1 MTFGR
6 LAFALIA
13 TLAIGART
21 LPAATTLA
29 SWQVPAAFPAS
40 TGNIPTGTTYLM
52 PNINGTP
59 TSGTL
64 AGNSAAILSTFHS
77 MAAATYISPAGNG
90 SQYSFSSN
98 NWSPSDYY
106 QVVLPTTGVSDLQV
120 SWDQARSSSGPAA
133 FALEMSTD
141 GTTFTRLMTYTV
153 VQSGGGGA
161 PGTWSTTNYN
171 SLYTNTYDLPETADN
186 VASLYLR
193 FTNIETAVSSASGS
207 NRIDNIAING
217 VPEPL
222 SSIPEPRSVLVGGL
236 LLAGL
241 FLRQRRTKGF

>member
-1 MTFGR
+1 MTFKH
-6 LAFALIA
+6 LAFTLIA
-13 TLAIGART
+13 TLAIGAQT

-29 SWQVPAAFPAS
+29 SWQVPAAFPTG
-40 TGNIPTGTTYLM
+40 TGNVPTGTTYLM

-64 AGNSAAILSTFHS
+64 AGNSAAILSAFHS
-77 MAAATYISPAGNG
+77 VAATTYTSPAGNG

-120 SWDQARSSSGPAA
+120 SWDQARGSTGPAA

-141 GTTFTRLMTYTV
+141 GTTFTRLTTYTV

-193 FTNIETAVSSASGS
+193 FTNIQTAVSSASGS

-217 VPEPL
+217 VPEP
-222 SSIPEPRSVLVGGL
+222 STVALVGLAVGGML
-236 LLAGL
+236 L
-241 FLRQRRTKGF
+241 RRRKET